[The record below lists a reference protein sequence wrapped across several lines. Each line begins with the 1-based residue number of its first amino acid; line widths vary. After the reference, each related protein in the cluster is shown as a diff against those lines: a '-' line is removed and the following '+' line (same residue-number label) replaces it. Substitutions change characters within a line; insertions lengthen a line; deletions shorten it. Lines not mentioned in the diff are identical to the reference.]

1 VQHRHPEDH
10 VGGTLGTALVTGASS
25 GIGLDLSCLLARDGA
40 RVVMSAGNEER
51 LRRAAVWVRQQ
62 WPNADLLVVPADLG
76 RGGAATALHT
86 RVVEEA
92 GPIDFLINNAGLG
105 AAGPFAGTDLAR
117 ALHIMQVNMTSL
129 VELTQPCL
137 KGMLARRRGR
147 ILNVASMA
155 GFVPGPLMAIY
166 YASKAFV
173 LSFSEALA
181 EEVRDSGVTVT
192 ALCPGPTTT
201 GFQKRAGL
209 APTRS
214 QNSRLVMASAPVAA
228 SGYRAALEGRRVV
241 VPGLANKVMIQAL
254 RFMPRSAVA
263 AAVRRAHHPI
273 VPARDGADP
282 RDEGP
287 SR

>member
-1 VQHRHPEDH
+1 M
-10 VGGTLGTALVTGASS
+10 GGTLGTALVTGASS
-25 GIGLDLSCLLARDGA
+25 GIGLDLSRLLARDGA
-40 RVVMSAGNEER
+40 RLVMSAGNEER
-51 LRRAAVWVRQQ
+51 LRRAAGWVRQEL
-62 WPNADLLVVPADLG
+62 PNADVIVVPADLG
-76 RGGAATALHT
+76 RAGAATTLYA
-86 RVVEEA
+86 RAVDEA

-105 AAGPFAGTDLAR
+105 SAGPFAETDLPA
-117 ALHIMQVNMTSL
+117 ALNIMQVNVTSL

-137 KGMLARRRGR
+137 KGMLSRRRGR

-181 EEVRDSGVTVT
+181 EEVRDTGVTVT

-209 APTRS
+209 STTRS

-228 SGYRAALEGRRVV
+228 AGYRGALEGRRVV
-241 VPGLANKVMIQAL
+241 IPGLANNAMIQTL
-254 RFMPRSAVA
+254 RVMPRSAIA
-263 AAVRRAHHPI
+263 AAVRRAHRQ
-273 VPARDGADP
+273 VVAAR
-282 RDEGP
+282 E
-287 SR
+287 